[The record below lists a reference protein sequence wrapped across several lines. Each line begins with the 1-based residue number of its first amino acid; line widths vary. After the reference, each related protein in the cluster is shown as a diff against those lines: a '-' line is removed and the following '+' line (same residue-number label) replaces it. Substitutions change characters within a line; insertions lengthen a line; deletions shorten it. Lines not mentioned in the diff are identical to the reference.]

1 MKTYIFKSKI
11 ALVSI
16 LSIFVL
22 SVQSKAQD
30 TIFCFDE
37 KYHWTYPCNYS
48 DYSNYSDTTL
58 IINHQA
64 SCVNLCQIGHMS
76 ADFEEPGK
84 PPKPIP
90 GYQVDKILTRQ
101 IFTDSKRKQIYGIA
115 GTTIECH
122 NPNGCYF
129 YLYKKINGTFVVVDS
144 AEWTHRNT
152 DNAEQK
158 YIAYDVRDM
167 LDDLEYYENM
177 PTTIEGET
185 LTMPDSSIVE
195 IHEAYFNT
203 PIAVED
209 TFYIGTNWNGIDP
222 FLNYIILEE
231 PYTSSILVP
240 FAANHDLNHVLE
252 TRWVLIKPDNSV
264 TEYWGSA
271 MFNCFFPIIQPLACV
286 PINAVRMDNLTNN
299 SVHISWEQSYLSSSY
314 QIEYGPSGFQH
325 GEGIFIHN
333 ISTTDYTLQ
342 GLDEGTEYTAYVR
355 SYCSSS
361 DTVSSWK
368 YIEFKTLHTE
378 CPLVEYF
385 DTAYVSD
392 KMIRTRWEIANPE
405 ITFCQIEW
413 GETGFEHGS
422 GTVVNN
428 IHDTTYTFRN
438 LTSNTTYDIYL
449 RTYCERSQ
457 VFGSWQKLTVTTDGD
472 GTTAISVID
481 NDIPLELY
489 PNPTTGLVTLSRTDI
504 NKIEVMD
511 ATGKVVMIV
520 NNKNVI
526 DLSKLAKGYY
536 TLRITTTEGVAI
548 RKVVLK

>member
-1 MKTYIFKSKI
+1 M
-11 ALVSI
+11 
-16 LSIFVL
+16 
-22 SVQSKAQD
+22 
-30 TIFCFDE
+30 
-37 KYHWTYPCNYS
+37 
-48 DYSNYSDTTL
+48 
-58 IINHQA
+58 
-64 SCVNLCQIGHMS
+64 
-76 ADFEEPGK
+76 
-84 PPKPIP
+84 
-90 GYQVDKILTRQ
+90 
-101 IFTDSKRKQIYGIA
+101 
-115 GTTIECH
+115 
-122 NPNGCYF
+122 
-129 YLYKKINGTFVVVDS
+129 
-144 AEWTHRNT
+144 
-152 DNAEQK
+152 
-158 YIAYDVRDM
+158 
-167 LDDLEYYENM
+167 
-177 PTTIEGET
+177 
-185 LTMPDSSIVE
+185 
-195 IHEAYFNT
+195 
-203 PIAVED
+203 
-209 TFYIGTNWNGIDP
+209 
-222 FLNYIILEE
+222 
-231 PYTSSILVP
+231 
-240 FAANHDLNHVLE
+240 
-252 TRWVLIKPDNSV
+252 
-264 TEYWGSA
+264 
-271 MFNCFFPIIQPLACV
+271 
-286 PINAVRMDNLTNN
+286 
-299 SVHISWEQSYLSSSY
+299 
-314 QIEYGPSGFQH
+314 
-325 GEGIFIHN
+325 
-333 ISTTDYTLQ
+333 Q

-438 LTSNTTYDIYL
+438 LISNTTYDIYL